1 MGSGSPAL
9 CAEPGFST
17 RDKASLDIFWL
28 RDQNV
33 EESGISAIPGG
44 LAQESVEDLETALE
58 QFCEIASDLGTE
70 VTEQK
75 RVEE

>member
-1 MGSGSPAL
+1 M
-9 CAEPGFST
+9 
-17 RDKASLDIFWL
+17 
-28 RDQNV
+28 